1 MNNQFN
7 HSLNAV
13 IFRLIIQKYS
23 VLYLLKPYF
32 AVLLSTASESDLSL
46 PDGSDF
52 SLKAKNL

>member
-7 HSLNAV
+7 HRLNAV
-13 IFRLIIQKYS
+13 IFRLIVQKYS
-23 VLYLLKPYF
+23 VLYLPKPYF